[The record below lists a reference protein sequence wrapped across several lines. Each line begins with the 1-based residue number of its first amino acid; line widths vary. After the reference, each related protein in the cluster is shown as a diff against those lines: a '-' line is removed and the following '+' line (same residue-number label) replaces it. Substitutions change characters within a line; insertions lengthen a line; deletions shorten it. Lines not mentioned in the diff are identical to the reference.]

1 MMIKLR
7 TLLFEGGNLFDGT
20 VGIKQS
26 EVNGTINNL
35 EKTVLKKLGLLGIG
49 TDSFLLGSA
58 GKKSEGE
65 LSGDLDVGIS
75 ADQIASANNLKLSEV
90 YDWLNDKLTRLGYAT
105 AKLPGFSQI
114 SIPFPISGRKD
125 KYVQVDFMLSN
136 NIEWTRFAY
145 TAPDFTKSES
155 KYKLVYR
162 NLLLAAC
169 VSVYDMKVLKQT
181 SDKIPVEVQKYALRW
196 NDGVY
201 STVKSFANKTGGI
214 LKTGK
219 LLKDRDAF
227 VTQTPSELVQMFL
240 GKQYTPDDIKTFEGL
255 YDIVFNQKSNV
266 SKYRQ
271 TIKRKFI
278 ESVTKSKLPIPE
290 LVEL

>member
-1 MMIKLR
+1 MIKLKS
-7 TLLFEGGNLFDGT
+7 LIFEGGNLFDNT
-20 VGIKQS
+20 TGIKQS
-26 EVNGTINNL
+26 EVNATIKDL
-35 EKTVLKKLGLLGIG
+35 ETKVLKKLGLIGIG

-58 GKKSEGE
+58 GKKSPKE

-75 ADQIASANNLKLSEV
+75 ADQIASANGLKLSEV
-90 YDWLNDKLTRLGYAT
+90 YNWLSDKLTRLGYET
-105 AKLPGFSQI
+105 APVSGFSQV

-136 NIEWTRFAY
+136 NMEWTLFAY

-196 NDGVY
+196 NDGIY
-201 STVKSFANKTGGI
+201 STVKSFASKTGGI

-219 LLKDRDAF
+219 LLKDRDVF
-227 VTQTPSELVQMFL
+227 VTQTPKDVVKMFL
-240 GKQYTPDDIKTFEGL
+240 GKQYTPDDIKTFESL
-255 YDIVFNQKSNV
+255 YDIVFNQESNV
-266 SKYRQ
+266 SKYRES
-271 TIKRKFI
+271 IKRKFI
-278 ESVTKSKLPIPE
+278 ESLTKSKLPIPE
-290 LVEL
+290 LLDL

>member
-1 MMIKLR
+1 MIKLKS
-7 TLLFEGGNLFDGT
+7 LIFEGGNLFDNT
-20 VGIKQS
+20 TGIKQS
-26 EVNGTINNL
+26 EVNATIKDL
-35 EKTVLKKLGLLGIG
+35 ETKVLKKLGLIGIG

-58 GKKSEGE
+58 GKKSPKE

-75 ADQIASANNLKLSEV
+75 ADQIASANGLKLSEV
-90 YDWLNDKLTRLGYAT
+90 YNWLSDKLTRLGYET
-105 AKLPGFSQI
+105 APVSGFSQV
-114 SIPFPISGRKD
+114 SITFPISGRKD

-136 NIEWTRFAY
+136 NMEWTLFAY

-181 SDKIPVEVQKYALRW
+181 DDKIPVEVQKYALRW
-196 NDGVY
+196 NDGIY
-201 STVKSFANKTGGI
+201 STVKSFASKTGGI

-219 LLKDRDAF
+219 LLKDRDVF
-227 VTQTPSELVQMFL
+227 VTQTPSDMVKMFL
-240 GKQYTPDDIKTFEGL
+240 GKQYTPDDIKTFESL
-255 YDIVFNQKSNV
+255 YDIVFNQESNV

-271 TIKRKFI
+271 SIKRKFI
-278 ESVTKSKLPIPE
+278 ESLTKAKLPIPE
-290 LVEL
+290 LLDL

>member
-1 MMIKLR
+1 MIKLKS
-7 TLLFEGGNLFDGT
+7 LIFEGGNLFDNT
-20 VGIKQS
+20 TGIKQS
-26 EVNGTINNL
+26 EVNATIKDL
-35 EKTVLKKLGLLGIG
+35 ETKVLKKLGLIGIG

-58 GKKSEGE
+58 GKKSPKE

-75 ADQIASANNLKLSEV
+75 ADQIASANGLKLSEV
-90 YDWLNDKLTRLGYAT
+90 YNWLSDKLTRLGYET
-105 AKLPGFSQI
+105 APVSGFSQV

-136 NIEWTRFAY
+136 NMEWTLFAY

-181 SDKIPVEVQKYALRW
+181 DDKIPVEVQKYALRW
-196 NDGVY
+196 NDGIY
-201 STVKSFANKTGGI
+201 STVKSFASKTGGI

-219 LLKDRDAF
+219 LLKDRDVF
-227 VTQTPSELVQMFL
+227 VTQTPKDVVKMFL
-240 GKQYTPDDIKTFEGL
+240 GKQYTPDDIKTFESL
-255 YDIVFNQKSNV
+255 YDIVFNQESNV
-266 SKYRQ
+266 SKYRES
-271 TIKRKFI
+271 IKRKFI
-278 ESVTKSKLPIPE
+278 ESLTKSKLPIPE
-290 LVEL
+290 LLDL

>member
-1 MMIKLR
+1 MIKLKA
-7 TLLFEGGNLFDGT
+7 LILEGGNLFDNT

-26 EVNGTINNL
+26 EVNPTVKQI
-35 EKTVLKKLGLLGIG
+35 EAIVLKKLGLVGIDI
-49 TDSFLLGSA
+49 DSFILGSA
-58 GKKSEGE
+58 GKKTEKE
-65 LSGDLDVGIS
+65 LSGDLDIGIS
-75 ADQIASANNLKLSEV
+75 ADQIASANGLKLSEV
-90 YDWLNDKLTRLGYAT
+90 YQWLSDKLSRLGYET
-105 AKLPGFSQI
+105 APLPGFSQV

-136 NIEWTRFAY
+136 NIEWTKFAY
-145 TAPDFTKSES
+145 TAPDLTKSES

-181 SDKIPVEVQKYALRW
+181 AEKIPVEVQKYALRW
-196 NDGVY
+196 NDGIY
-201 STVKSFANKTGGI
+201 STVKSFASKTGGI

-219 LLKDRDAF
+219 LLRDRDVF

-240 GKQYTPDDIKTFEGL
+240 GKQYTPDDIRTFEGL

>member
-1 MMIKLR
+1 MIKLKS
-7 TLLFEGGNLFDGT
+7 LIFEGGNLFDNT
-20 VGIKQS
+20 TGIKQS
-26 EVNGTINNL
+26 EVNATIKDL
-35 EKTVLKKLGLLGIG
+35 ETKVLKKLGLIGIG

-58 GKKSEGE
+58 GKKSAKE
-65 LSGDLDVGIS
+65 LSGDIDVGIS
-75 ADQIASANNLKLSEV
+75 ADQIASANGLKLSEV
-90 YDWLNDKLTRLGYAT
+90 YNWLSDKLTRLGYET
-105 AKLPGFSQI
+105 APVTGFSQV

-136 NIEWTRFAY
+136 NMEWTLFAY

-181 SDKIPVEVQKYALRW
+181 DDKIPVEVQKYALRW
-196 NDGVY
+196 NDGIY
-201 STVKSFANKTGGI
+201 STVKSFASKTGGI

-219 LLKDRDAF
+219 LLKDRDVF
-227 VTQTPSELVQMFL
+227 VTQTPADMVKMFL
-240 GKQYTPDDIKTFEGL
+240 GKQYTPNDIKTFESL
-255 YDIVFNQKSNV
+255 YDIVFNQESNV

-271 TIKRKFI
+271 SIKRKFI
-278 ESVTKSKLPIPE
+278 ESLTKSKLPIPE
-290 LVEL
+290 LLDL

>member
-1 MMIKLR
+1 MIKLKS
-7 TLLFEGGNLFDGT
+7 LIFEGGNLFDNT
-20 VGIKQS
+20 TGIKQS
-26 EVNGTINNL
+26 EVNATIKDL
-35 EKTVLKKLGLLGIG
+35 ETKVLKKLGLIGIG

-58 GKKSEGE
+58 GKKSPKE

-75 ADQIASANNLKLSEV
+75 ADQIASANGLKLSEV
-90 YDWLNDKLTRLGYAT
+90 YNWLSDKLTRLGYET
-105 AKLPGFSQI
+105 APVSGFSQV

-136 NIEWTRFAY
+136 NMEWTLFAY

-181 SDKIPVEVQKYALRW
+181 DDKIPVEVQKYALRW
-196 NDGVY
+196 NDGIY
-201 STVKSFANKTGGI
+201 STVKSFASKTGGI

-219 LLKDRDAF
+219 LLKDRDVF
-227 VTQTPSELVQMFL
+227 VTQTPSDMVKMFL
-240 GKQYTPDDIKTFEGL
+240 GKQYTPNDIKTFESL
-255 YDIVFNQKSNV
+255 YDIVFNQESNV

-271 TIKRKFI
+271 SIKRKFI
-278 ESVTKSKLPIPE
+278 ESLTKSKLPIPE
-290 LVEL
+290 LLDL

>member
-1 MMIKLR
+1 MIKLKS
-7 TLLFEGGNLFDGT
+7 LIFEGGNLFDNT
-20 VGIKQS
+20 TGIKQS
-26 EVNGTINNL
+26 EVNATIKDL
-35 EKTVLKKLGLLGIG
+35 ETKVLKKLGLIGIG

-58 GKKSEGE
+58 GKKSPKE

-75 ADQIASANNLKLSEV
+75 ADQIASANGLKLSEV
-90 YDWLNDKLTRLGYAT
+90 YNWLSDKLTRLGYET
-105 AKLPGFSQI
+105 APVSGFSQV

-136 NIEWTRFAY
+136 NMEWTLFAY

-196 NDGVY
+196 NDGIY
-201 STVKSFANKTGGI
+201 STVKSFASKTGGI

-219 LLKDRDAF
+219 LLKDRDVF
-227 VTQTPSELVQMFL
+227 VTQTPKDVVKMFL
-240 GKQYTPDDIKTFEGL
+240 GKQYTPDDIKTFESL
-255 YDIVFNQKSNV
+255 YDIIFNQESNV
-266 SKYRQ
+266 SKYRES
-271 TIKRKFI
+271 IKRKFI
-278 ESVTKSKLPIPE
+278 ESLTKSKLPIPE
-290 LVEL
+290 LLDL

>member
-1 MMIKLR
+1 MIKLKS
-7 TLLFEGGNLFDGT
+7 LIFEGGNLFDNT
-20 VGIKQS
+20 TGIKQS
-26 EVNGTINNL
+26 EVNATIKDL
-35 EKTVLKKLGLLGIG
+35 ETKVLKKLGLIGIG

-58 GKKSEGE
+58 GKKSPKE

-75 ADQIASANNLKLSEV
+75 ADQIASANGLKLSEV
-90 YDWLNDKLTRLGYAT
+90 YQWLSDKLTRLGYET
-105 AKLPGFSQI
+105 APVSGFSQV

-136 NIEWTRFAY
+136 NMEWTLFAY

-181 SDKIPVEVQKYALRW
+181 KDKIPVEVQKYALRW
-196 NDGVY
+196 NDGIY
-201 STVKSFANKTGGI
+201 STVKSFASKTGGI

-219 LLKDRDAF
+219 LLKDRDVF
-227 VTQTPSELVQMFL
+227 VTQTPSDMVKMFL
-240 GKQYTPDDIKTFEGL
+240 GKQYTPDDIKTFESL
-255 YDIVFNQKSNV
+255 YDIVFNQESNV

-271 TIKRKFI
+271 SIKRKFI
-278 ESVTKSKLPIPE
+278 ESLTKAKLPIPE
-290 LVEL
+290 LLNL

>member
-1 MMIKLR
+1 MIKLK
-7 TLLFEGGNLFDGT
+7 TLIVEGGNLFDGT
-20 VGIKQS
+20 TGIKQS
-26 EVNGTINNL
+26 EVNPTVKQI
-35 EKTVLKKLGLLGIG
+35 ETTVLKKLGLIGID
-49 TDSFLLGSA
+49 TDSFILGSA
-58 GKKSEGE
+58 GKKSEKE
-65 LSGDLDVGIS
+65 LSGDLDIGIS
-75 ADQIASANNLKLSEV
+75 ADQIASANGLKLSEV
-90 YDWLNDKLTRLGYAT
+90 YGWLQNKLSRMGYDT
-105 AKLPGFSQI
+105 APLPGFSQV

-136 NIEWTRFAY
+136 NIEWTKFAY

-181 SDKIPVEVQKYALRW
+181 SEKIPVEVQKYALRW

-201 STVKSFANKTGGI
+201 STVKSFASKTGGI

-219 LLKDRDAF
+219 LLKDRDVF
-227 VTQTPSELVQMFL
+227 VTQTPSDMVKMFF
-240 GKQYTPDDIKTFEGL
+240 GKEYKPEDIKTFESL

-266 SKYRQ
+266 SKYRV
-271 TIKRKFI
+271 TIRRKFI
-278 ESVTKSKLPIPE
+278 ESLTKSKLPIPE
-290 LVEL
+290 LLDL